1 MALTQHRI
9 GLADFLELP
18 EEKPALE
25 YVDGMVIQKVSPKAR
40 HSRLQLELADQVNT
54 FARPRHSAEAFP
66 ELRATFAGASPV
78 PDVSILRWDR
88 IPYDDKGILVDD
100 ITEAPAVA
108 IEIVSPDQGVN
119 ALIQRCLWYVSHGVE
134 IALLTDPDHE
144 SIVAFRHGQEPR
156 VLRGSDRIDLDEVLP
171 GFGLTV
177 DELFSSLRR
186 P

>member
-1 MALTQHRI
+1 M
-9 GLADFLELP
+9 
-18 EEKPALE
+18 
-25 YVDGMVIQKVSPKAR
+25 
-40 HSRLQLELADQVNT
+40 SRLTTCL
-54 FARPRHSAEAFP
+54 RAESRAGSL
-66 ELRATFAGASPV
+66 LRATFASASTV
-78 PDVSILRWDR
+78 PDVSVLRWDH
-88 IPYDDKGILVDD
+88 IPYDKKGIVVDD

-108 IEIVSPDQGVN
+108 IEIASPEQSVN

-134 IALLTDPDHE
+134 IALLTDPDDE
-144 SIVAFRHGQEPR
+144 SLVAFRHGQEPR